1 MKRKGYKKPLI
12 IKIKEDMRNV
22 VKDMGEVINEI
33 SKIKRFIKDK
43 LQPTCTLQANT
54 FIGLFEKYLEYK
66 KETKDF
72 VLVLDKEK
80 EEINVE
86 KKIIN
91 KESKKRS
98 QEQTKGSG
106 TPETVSKTSK
116 EL

>member
-1 MKRKGYKKPLI
+1 MKRKRYKKPLI
-12 IKIKEDMRNV
+12 KKIEEDMG
-22 VKDMGEVINEI
+22 KVINEI
-33 SKIKRFIKDK
+33 RKIKLFINDE
-43 LQPTCTLQANT
+43 LQPTCTLHAKT

-72 VLVLDKEK
+72 VLFLDKEK

-91 KESKKRS
+91 KESKKRT
-98 QEQTKGSG
+98 QEQAKGSG